1 MPRRTVREKQ
11 HSFTFVPLIHPRRE
25 FLELKERYC
34 SVLAEGDAP
43 LLDIVDPVRD
53 ASESFMSRLE
63 AGTRAGDEGA
73 SGSETARGKEE
84 AETGARARAALETVR
99 WIEDALEKVNWGS
112 LRRNELS
119 PEELC
124 DAAYALGNV
133 VRLWK
138 ECAPA
143 IERVMSSDE
152 AVALRRRDDFLE
164 VLSRNKKLRYPD
176 RSGHADLDERV
187 RSEMAETERHTD
199 FLTWLPDE
207 CWGDG
212 GAPLPPEPSMRC
224 KREQY
229 AKVASMWQQIQV
241 DLFTAWIGRK
251 LHEDL
256 IPGIFDDVV
265 TEDDLA
271 YKLRLARSIVL
282 SGKTNRCAT
291 IGRYQDFD
299 AGA

>member
-84 AETGARARAALETVR
+84 AETGASARAALETVR

-124 DAAYALGNV
+124 DAAYALGTV

-143 IERVMSSDE
+143 IERVM
-152 AVALRRRDDFLE
+152 
-164 VLSRNKKLRYPD
+164 
-176 RSGHADLDERV
+176 
-187 RSEMAETERHTD
+187 
-199 FLTWLPDE
+199 
-207 CWGDG
+207 
-212 GAPLPPEPSMRC
+212 
-224 KREQY
+224 
-229 AKVASMWQQIQV
+229 
-241 DLFTAWIGRK
+241 
-251 LHEDL
+251 
-256 IPGIFDDVV
+256 
-265 TEDDLA
+265 
-271 YKLRLARSIVL
+271 ART
-282 SGKTNRCAT
+282 KPWR
-291 IGRYQDFD
+291 
-299 AGA
+299 